1 MLPLRRLLPL
11 LCAAAALLLPAA
23 SASAA
28 EPGLDLTGAS
38 PATPADLDQLSDLGA
53 KWARHAIAWEDM
65 PDWRLDQYAA
75 TFAEEDRRG
84 VKSLLM
90 VNSAT
95 SSAPSDPQAYANA
108 VARLAQRF
116 SGSLEAI
123 EIWNEQDEGEFW
135 VGGPQVDRYV
145 DLLKRSY
152 TAIKAVNPGITVVFG
167 PLTGAN
173 ADFLQAA
180 YQHGAK
186 GHFDAIAAHTDTAC
200 QIDPP
205 SSYYRE
211 DNGRIARFTFLGYRA
226 LHDVMVAHGD
236 PKPIWLT
243 EIGWSTTPEMC
254 GRGMWAGQKRAG
266 VSEADQAKFLLE
278 AFHCLRETPYVQVAM
293 WFRHRDPAPGL
304 SEMNA
309 YGLLRHDG
317 TRRPAY
323 AAFQQYA
330 RSGDRLTG
338 VCGDFVA
345 PKLQIVSPT
354 SDVVIGSGEALPIK
368 ATSTDGDVMRITL
381 QIKGQPKEIRN
392 FTNAGQPLSAA
403 SGVSINW
410 MGAKKLGYG
419 AHTLLVT
426 AKDRQGNVGHAEVTF
441 RKIDPR
447 KLKSQGTVAKGLKL
461 LGKGRKR
468 TLVGQV
474 RSTLRFKLGGKVLVE
489 WQNKRKGKW
498 KKIHGAAYNA
508 SKPFRFKQTLKYK
521 GQWRVRVKYVGQRPF
536 KSSTSRW
543 LKFKV
548 K

>member
-1 MLPLRRLLPL
+1 MLPRRLLSL
-11 LCAAAALLLPAA
+11 LCAAAALTVPAA

-38 PATPADLDQLSDLGA
+38 PASATDFDQLSDLGA
-53 KWARHAIAWEDM
+53 RWARHAIQWEDLS
-65 PDWRLDQYAA
+65 DYRLGQFAD

-84 VKSLLM
+84 VKTLLM
-90 VNSAT
+90 VNSA
-95 SSAPSDPQAYANA
+95 SSSPPADPQAYADA
-108 VARLAQRF
+108 VAKLAQRF

-123 EIWNEQDEGEFW
+123 EIWNEPDEAEFW
-135 VGGPQVDRYV
+135 AGGPQVDRYV

-152 TAIKAVNPGITVVFG
+152 TAIKAVNPGMTVVFG
-167 PLTGAN
+167 PMTGGN

-186 GHFDAIAAHTDTAC
+186 GHFDAVAAHTDTAC
-200 QIDPP
+200 LIDAP

-211 DNGRIARFTFLGYRA
+211 DNGRIARFSFLGYRA
-226 LHDVMVAHGD
+226 LHDVMVANGD
-236 PKPIWLT
+236 AKPIWLT
-243 EIGWSTTPEMC
+243 EIGWSTTGEMC

-266 VSEADQAKFLLE
+266 VSEADQARFLLE

-293 WFRHRDPAPGL
+293 WFRHRDPQPGAN
-304 SEMNA
+304 EMNA

-317 TRRPAY
+317 SRRPAY
-323 AAFQQYA
+323 GAFQQYA
-330 RSGDRLTG
+330 RFGDRLTG

-345 PKLQIVSPT
+345 PKVQIAAPT
-354 SDVVIGSGEALPIK
+354 AGAVIGAGEPLPIK
-368 ATSTDGDVMRITL
+368 ATSTDGDVLRMTL
-381 QIKGQPKEIRN
+381 QIKGAAKEIRN
-392 FTNAGQPLSAA
+392 YTNHGQPLDARA
-403 SGVSINW
+403 GVGLSW

-419 AHTLLVT
+419 THTLVVT

-447 KLKSQGTVAKGLKL
+447 RLASQATTAKGLKL

-489 WQNKRKGKW
+489 WQNRRKGSW

-508 SKPFRFKQTLKYK
+508 SKPFRFQQKLKYK
-521 GQWRVRVKYVGQRPF
+521 GQWRVRVRYVGQKPF

-543 LKFKV
+543 LKFRV